1 MEGGLEADLGA
12 ALALGLEAGLELGAM
27 KSVRSP
33 NCLQEASVFRL
44 QLYNFEAFPNLL
56 ENLGNLLKD
65 LFILAASRTREQEQ
79 EAVGHARGASKLEHA
94 TFATMAHWHNYTEID
109 AINRSCRNPKSDF
122 DRFGHLFGTSVWI
135 QVKIWMLPND
145 E

>member
-12 ALALGLEAGLELGAM
+12 ALALGLEAGLELGAV

-33 NCLQEASVFRL
+33 NCLQEACVFRF

-56 ENLGNLLKD
+56 KNLGNFQGPFYPRRL
-65 LFILAASRTREQEQ
+65 ENQET
-79 EAVGHARGASKLEHA
+79 G
-94 TFATMAHWHNYTEID
+94 T
-109 AINRSCRNPKSDF
+109 RSCGARS
-122 DRFGHLFGTSVWI
+122 RS
-135 QVKIWMLPND
+135 